1 MRYKVSSV
9 SGEEWPLVHSESI
22 SAPRVDRA
30 KLNAIRSARDERK
43 RFYVQCDR
51 KALDCT
57 QVAFA
62 AFESADVGAVIAE
75 KIRERLLINERVSK
89 SSA

>member
-1 MRYKVSSV
+1 MSSV

-57 QVAFA
+57 QAEVAFA